1 MFPKAWDLGVGRWG
15 EQNSERI
22 IKNST
27 AGNQA
32 L

>member
-15 EQNSERI
+15 DERI